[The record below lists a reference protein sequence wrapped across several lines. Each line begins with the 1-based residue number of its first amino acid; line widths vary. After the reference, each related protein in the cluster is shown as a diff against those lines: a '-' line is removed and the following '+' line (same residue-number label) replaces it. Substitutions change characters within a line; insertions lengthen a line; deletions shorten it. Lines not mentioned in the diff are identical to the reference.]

1 MSAIILDGE
10 VKSALAT
17 VRSLG
22 RHALPIVCGSIR
34 KTGLACHST
43 HVVRRFVYTSP
54 KVNQEKFILELI
66 KEAEALFK
74 KDGQKPVLYCFSDA
88 TALTVARNFQLLQT
102 YIEMPLPRLEAVEI
116 AADKEKTYELA
127 KELSI
132 PIITLYKES
141 EFGQVQYPCV
151 IKNRHSIVWREGRSF
166 FGTASFVFSHDELIT
181 SYHHLK
187 NETGEAPLVQEF
199 VQGDEYG
206 VEMLCDTG
214 KVIASFS
221 HKRIRSLS
229 PRGGAAVV
237 KETALQTKEVELMQ
251 KYAAAL
257 VNELSWHGPIMIEFK
272 FDRNTG
278 AVKLMEINGRFWGS
292 LPLAVKAGVDFPM
305 EYYKL
310 AKHEETQSPI
320 SIELGFMRTRHF
332 LGDCKWVLNVFFKKD
347 SLRKL
352 MYPSRSRAFTDF
364 VLEPLRSKG
373 DIFDI
378 HDLLP
383 SWFEYIDILK
393 KWQQR

>member
-1 MSAIILDGE
+1 
-10 VKSALAT
+10 
-17 VRSLG
+17 
-22 RHALPIVCGSIR
+22 
-34 KTGLACHST
+34 
-43 HVVRRFVYTSP
+43 
-54 KVNQEKFILELI
+54 
-66 KEAEALFK
+66 
-74 KDGQKPVLYCFSDA
+74 
-88 TALTVARNFQLLQT
+88 
-102 YIEMPLPRLEAVEI
+102 
-116 AADKEKTYELA
+116 
-127 KELSI
+127 
-132 PIITLYKES
+132 
-141 EFGQVQYPCV
+141 
-151 IKNRHSIVWREGRSF
+151 
-166 FGTASFVFSHDELIT
+166 
-181 SYHHLK
+181 
-187 NETGEAPLVQEF
+187 
-199 VQGDEYG
+199 
-206 VEMLCDTG
+206 
-214 KVIASFS
+214 
-221 HKRIRSLS
+221 
-229 PRGGAAVV
+229 
-237 KETALQTKEVELMQ
+237 MQ

-292 LPLAVKAGVDFPM
+292 LPLAVKAGLDFPM